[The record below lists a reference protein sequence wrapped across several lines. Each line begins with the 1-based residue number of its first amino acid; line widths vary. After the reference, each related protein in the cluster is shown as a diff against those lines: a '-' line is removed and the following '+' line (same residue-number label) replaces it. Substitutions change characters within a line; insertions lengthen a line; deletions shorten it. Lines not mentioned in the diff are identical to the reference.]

1 LEGEVRTMKR
11 RGLAV
16 LLAAVLGVSMLA
28 GCGNSEDGPAER
40 KKSV

>member
-1 LEGEVRTMKR
+1 MKR

-16 LLAAVLGVSMLA
+16 LLAAVLAHPCLPGAETAKM
-28 GCGNSEDGPAER
+28 DRPAER